1 MTNVNVEIYL
11 TELFSFFEKNTD
23 ELIKLIKIEQKSLF
37 FERIRKASYFNFGL
51 GDDFVLTKQQI
62 VDICVLLNRGKNPN
76 NNVRY
81 FNGPFGKINLN

>member
-11 TELFSFFEKNTD
+11 TELFSFFEKNTE

-51 GDDFVLTKQQI
+51 GEDFVLTKQQI